1 MYQGK
6 FDAKSRGQNAPEEAL
21 QSILAARNEA
31 IAEKEAR
38 AKRRA
43 EAKEAAKPNEP
54 VPAEPKR
61 PAAKKPAARKP
72 VELEEDVQDVAV
84 KAPKAKAGKSKKK
97 GPRTGTVVF
106 YTLYFLMIFAFA
118 LGTVGAL
125 VWLNGWLQ
133 DYEAAQPTVKCQEVF
148 DELFSNPDWAK
159 LYQMA
164 GVQDTPYE
172 GVDQYVEYM
181 TEKVGGQKLS
191 FVETSA
197 GLMKGKKYIVR
208 LGNEKIATFLLTG
221 EGEGIT
227 GIPDWKL
234 GDVELFF
241 SRQQGYLIQKLDGH
255 QSYVNGVPLSEDFT
269 IQIGTTKADEFLP
282 IGVTG
287 VRTTVQKIDG
297 LMAKPTVTV
306 FTQTGEEMPVDY
318 DESTGTFVEQT
329 TATTITAEERE
340 VVVGAMK
347 AYAEFMINAAGSR
360 AAVAKYYDGSS
371 QTYKDILKM
380 QSELWMNADNGH
392 SFDEPEIN
400 GYTKYNDELFSVHGK
415 ITMHTTLKDNTTRD
429 YTIDQSYF
437 FSQKNGKW
445 VCYETTN
452 EDISLPVGKVRL
464 TFHDEN
470 GTALKSEFYDTEASS
485 LVAPVLAAPSG
496 KVFTGWVT
504 ESVDDSGKKT
514 LSLVF
519 TPDENGKVTLSAG
532 TSLVPMELYPLFEN
546 AE

>member
-21 QSILAARNEA
+21 QSILTARNEA

-43 EAKEAAKPNEP
+43 AAKESVKADET
-54 VPAEPKR
+54 VQR
-61 PAAKKPAARKP
+61 PASKKPAPRKP
-72 VELEEDVQDVAV
+72 VERAVPDEPVQDVPAR
-84 KAPKAKAGKSKKK
+84 APKAKTAKPKKK

-106 YTLYFLMIFAFA
+106 YTLYFMMIAVFA

-125 VWLNGWLQ
+125 MWLNGWLQ

-148 DELFSNPDWAK
+148 DELFSHPDWAK

-172 GVDQYVEYM
+172 GVDEYVAYM
-181 TEKVGGQKLS
+181 TEKVGDQKLD

-221 EGEGIT
+221 EGERVT
-227 GIPDWKL
+227 DIPDWKL

-282 IGVTG
+282 IGVSG

-306 FTQTGEEMPVDY
+306 FTQTGEEMPVVY
-318 DESTGTFVEQT
+318 DETTGTFVEQT

-347 AYAEFMINAAGSR
+347 AYAEFMINASGSR

-437 FSQKNGKW
+437 FSKKNGKW

-452 EDISLPVGKVRL
+452 EDISQPVGKVRL
-464 TFHDEN
+464 AFHDGSGN
-470 GTALKSEFYDTEASS
+470 VLKSEFYETEAAS

-504 ESVDDSGKKT
+504 ESVDASGKKT
-514 LSLVF
+514 LSVVF
-519 TPDENGKVTLSAG
+519 TPDENGQVTLGAG
-532 TSLVPMELYPLFEN
+532 SSLVPMDLYPLFEN